1 MEGWNTMCPGMPNST
16 PMEVEKSQEVVNS
29 QKKLIIVEEI
39 FLDIGKQML
48 ETSYTLSLGQ
58 LLEITPEL
66 KKYLQQKLKPQK
78 TKNVNITTTQKQVG
92 SSVLEVGTT
101 VVVIVNHMVVVQVQI
116 GKNMIKDVLLDG
128 GFKINIFTE

>member
-58 LLEITPEL
+58 LLKITPEL
-66 KKYLQQKLKPQK
+66 KKYLWQKLTPQK
-78 TKNVNITTTQKQVG
+78 TKNVNRTTTQNQVG
-92 SSVLEVGTT
+92 SSVPELGTP

-128 GFKINIFTE
+128 GFRINIFT